1 VTLVY
6 ALLGGISASL
16 WLAAFVAV
24 RRDDRRQLWQ
34 LSWADLRQAAVV
46 GVLIFVGYSLVLLAL
61 ALVPNVGYAVA
72 LRQVSIPLGAV
83 LGILI
88 LKEPAYRPRLVG
100 VGTVFAGLVLVATG

>member
-1 VTLVY
+1 
-6 ALLGGISASL
+6 
-16 WLAAFVAV
+16 
-24 RRDDRRQLWQ
+24 
-34 LSWADLRQAAVV
+34 LSRTDLRQAAVV

-61 ALVPNVGYAVA
+61 ALVPNVGCAVA

-100 VGTVFAGLVLVATG
+100 VGRCSSGWCW